1 MSGTQLLLLP
11 QSQSQFCMSESQYYF
26 LFPSQTKTSSTTLSM
41 YTAALTFN
49 FMTLLFLGPS
59 LTLRFHKDTE
69 NLVRNQALTL
79 KSDSV

>member
-1 MSGTQLLLLP
+1 
-11 QSQSQFCMSESQYYF
+11 
-26 LFPSQTKTSSTTLSM
+26 M